1 MSGRVRGRRFASVC
15 AALVSGWWAATP
27 SSASTSDFQARLQS
41 DVSSAHSKINDSVA
55 AVSIAPVMVNGRVMA
70 TAGCSLPGRV
80 VESLRPRGLNAREV
94 VGLEFAQLVDS
105 LKVEHPIKATL
116 IDVDNARESVDEQGR
131 ILGLPPVGKK
141 PDDPVDVLKIA
152 ARGIPMLQAMFTKIT
167 GKGPAQINYRPGAEI
182 TLRLTD
188 PWTTGPLQCG
198 SPMPPAIAP
207 RTGLAQVVE
216 DQPIRT
222 TSRSA
227 GKPAD
232 VTNLM
237 FLGTRADLMSAF
249 EAAGWLTAD
258 AAGVESSTRTFLA
271 VAAGQGYKEGPVS
284 LELLEGKPP
293 DLVFQKQLNTFAK
306 RHHVRIWQRP
316 GDVLGRTVWVGAATH
331 DTGIVVTSESKWF
344 THGIDPD
351 LDAERAKV
359 VNDLAFAGAVQSMT
373 AVDRP
378 KAPRQGKNA
387 SGDVIRTDGRMAV
400 LMIQHIASK

>member
-1 MSGRVRGRRFASVC
+1 MSGRVRGRRLVCVC

-27 SSASTSDFQARLQS
+27 SSATMPDFQARLQS
-41 DVSSAHSKINDSVA
+41 DVSSAHSKINDPVA
-55 AVSIAPVMVNGRVMA
+55 AVSIAPVVVNGHVIA

-94 VGLEFAQLVDS
+94 VALEFAQLVDS
-105 LKVEHPIKATL
+105 LKVVHPIKTTL

-131 ILGLPPVGKK
+131 ILGQPPVGKK

-152 ARGIPMLQAMFTKIT
+152 AHGIPTLQAMFTKVT
-167 GKGPAQINYRPGAEI
+167 GKGPAQINYHPGVEI
-182 TLRLTD
+182 TLRLAD

-198 SPMPPAIAP
+198 SPTPPAVASRDALTP
-207 RTGLAQVVE
+207 VV
-216 DQPIRT
+216 DRQPIRT

-227 GKPAD
+227 DKPAD

-249 EAAGWLTAD
+249 AAAGWLTAD
-258 AAGVESSTRTFLA
+258 AAGLESSTRTFLA
-271 VAAGQGYKEGPVS
+271 VATGQGYKEGPVS
-284 LELLEGKPP
+284 LELLDGKPP
-293 DLVFQKQLNTFAK
+293 DLVFQKQLNTYAK

-316 GDVLGRTVWVGAATH
+316 GDVQGRTVWVGAATH
-331 DTGIVVTSESKWF
+331 DNGIIVSKESKWF

-378 KAPRQGKNA
+378 KALRQGKNA

-400 LMIQHIASK
+400 LMLQHIAK